1 MISDHARLTD
11 ERLDLRLLSQAKH
24 LTVASLPTSLGV
36 TGTFSN
42 PSVFPIIIQRDESS
56 SFGQLLNV
64 LRAPLSL
71 MPIVEFG
78 IGEDAR
84 CETILNRAQPAQP
97 GPRPAAAPRAATP
110 RRR

>member
-1 MISDHARLTD
+1 MTDARDETGRLMADDRRLT
-11 ERLDLRLLSQAKH
+11 LFGLSLRS
-24 LTVASLPTSLGV
+24 TSL
-36 TGTFSN
+36 
-42 PSVFPIIIQRDESS
+42 DELPE
-56 SFGQLLNV
+56 LLNV